1 MAIRYTDLD
10 LDTSG
15 ARDFVIRKR
24 TPTVVQLAILFAV
37 TLFLSIILIS
47 TISNKSLLVL
57 LLLAFIGG
65 SGWYVVVSMQHSRD
79 LLMATEFQN
88 ALFASALGLH
98 NKFCMII
105 RRNGNII
112 YLDRLFQD
120 MFPDFM
126 RQQTR
131 SIDALLEQ
139 GRVSQSDSEK
149 IYSAIERGVYEKVIF
164 DIRGG
169 DSRFTKVVM
178 SIEPILRPSGFIL
191 LRGREFIETR
201 KAGGGAAGTASA
213 SNLMSKSSIT
223 LFSHVMDTMNMGVY
237 MTGPTGSLI
246 YVNPVLEQWLGFNEG
261 EIAGGNLSLQ
271 DIIHQGGTR
280 ADAIEP
286 GDYEGEIMLQKKT
299 GAMMKS
305 FVNQKIIRDE
315 SGKILGCTAL
325 VHHFTEQGGGKNKP
339 W

>member
-10 LDTSG
+10 LDTNG
-15 ARDFVIRKR
+15 ARDFVIRRR
-24 TPTVVQLAILFAV
+24 TPTIIQLAVMFGATLLVAVSVVVAV
-37 TLFLSIILIS
+37 TDKFLLA
-47 TISNKSLLVL
+47 L
-57 LLLAFIGG
+57 LLIGFIGLA
-65 SGWYVVVSMQHSRD
+65 GWYVILTMQRNRD

-98 NKFCMII
+98 NRFCMII
-105 RRNGNII
+105 RRNGSII
-112 YLDRLFQD
+112 YLDRLFQE

-131 SIDALLEQ
+131 SIDALLDL
-139 GRVSQSDSEK
+139 GKVSRGDSEK

-169 DSRFTKVVM
+169 DNRFTKVVM

-201 KAGGGAAGTASA
+201 KSSDPAGKAAA

-237 MTGPTGSLI
+237 MTGPSGSLI
-246 YVNPVLEQWLGFNEG
+246 YVNPVLEQWLGFSEG
-261 EIAGGNLSLQ
+261 EIASGNLSLQ
-271 DIIHQGGTR
+271 DIIHPGGAR
-280 ADAIEP
+280 PDAIEP
-286 GDYEGEIMLQKKT
+286 SDYEGEIMLQKKN
-299 GAMMKS
+299 GGMMKS
-305 FVNQKIIRDE
+305 FVNQKIIRGEDD
-315 SGKILGCTAL
+315 KILGCTAL
-325 VHHFTEQGGGKNKP
+325 VHHFAESDNAKKKP